1 MKFGRLKEYNM
12 RNIHKQNVVDKLSTD
27 PFLESQNWAYPWN
40 NSLKFYTVCIYNKPS
55 WRLSKYTETK
65 LQTTCYYLI

>member
-27 PFLESQNWAYPWN
+27 PFLESQN
-40 NSLKFYTVCIYNKPS
+40 
-55 WRLSKYTETK
+55 
-65 LQTTCYYLI
+65 